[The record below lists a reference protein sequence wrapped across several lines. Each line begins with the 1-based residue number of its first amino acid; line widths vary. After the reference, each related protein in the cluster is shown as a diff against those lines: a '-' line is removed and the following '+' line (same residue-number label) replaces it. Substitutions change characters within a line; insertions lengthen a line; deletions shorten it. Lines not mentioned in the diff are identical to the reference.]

1 MGKIELAEHVV
12 MHCVTLFLMMPV
24 SGTLGPR
31 ARGRQRIAVGLSQE
45 HTVGCSR
52 QKKIAVPSQ
61 RNTELLFEFCRDV
74 CFSICWCCHRVVA
87 FKCSGIARGMK
98 SSASVKL
105 LGRGSGVTS
114 SCLAFELSIG
124 RVTSA
129 SVVIEWWHLNVLA
142 SPGA

>member
-1 MGKIELAEHVV
+1 MFWH
-12 MHCVTLFLMMPV
+12 
-24 SGTLGPR
+24 
-31 ARGRQRIAVGLSQE
+31 
-45 HTVGCSR
+45 
-52 QKKIAVPSQ
+52 
-61 RNTELLFEFCRDV
+61 
-74 CFSICWCCHRVVA
+74 
-87 FKCSGIARGMK
+87 IARGMK
-98 SSASVKL
+98 RSASVKL